1 MSENENKS
9 EVVPQP
15 ESQSVDNGKDSSN
28 KSNETKTVVNYNT
41 TVSYY
46 NIIDGFVIFMT
57 GLVLGWISSPK
68 R

>member
-9 EVVPQP
+9 EIVPQP
-15 ESQSVDNGKDSSN
+15 ESQSVDNAKDSPT
-28 KSNETKTVVNYNT
+28 KWTETKTVVNYNT
-41 TVSYY
+41 TVSNY
-46 NIIDGFVIFMT
+46 NIIDGVIIFMS